1 MQFSLNRPF
10 PRPAGG
16 YGYNQHHL
24 TGKLASRACAVAALA
39 NVLVYEVEELL
50 DSDAKNPEEWLL
62 RLARLLRPKIYGVP
76 TMRTFM
82 RGARRAGAR
91 FGLSLEPFLYRG
103 PFDAQ
108 SVARFIAEGL
118 TANHPIL
125 LLTWNHTES
134 LFRYHC
140 HCHRGPRLSPH
151 RLHLGAQTGSP
162 PLPIPVLEEPLPSP
176 LLPRPRTHA
185 SKRLNLRGFFFS

>member
-1 MQFSLNRPF
+1 MQFSLDRPF

-16 YGYNQHHL
+16 YGYNQHLL
-24 TGKLASRACAVAALA
+24 TGKLASRACSVAALA
-39 NVLVYEVEELL
+39 NVLVYEMEELL

-118 TANHPIL
+118 TANHPVL
-125 LLTWNHTES
+125 LLTWNHKES
-134 LFRYHC
+134 LFRYHWLTITAIATEGQDF
-140 HCHRGPRLSPH
+140 RLTVSTWGRKREVLLSQYLSSKSRYRRLFYLVPVPMPR
-151 RLHLGAQTGSP
+151 RD
-162 PLPIPVLEEPLPSP
+162 
-176 LLPRPRTHA
+176 
-185 SKRLNLRGFFFS
+185 